1 MDLYYLS
8 AEELSQN
15 LIYLEMGFQVEKEF
29 WLFIAG
35 IWEVWE
41 LFFM

>member
-1 MDLYYLS
+1 MDLYHLS

-15 LIYLEMGFQVEKEF
+15 LIYLEMVFQVDKEF

-35 IWEVWE
+35 IW
-41 LFFM
+41 